1 MATGTYGTIRP
12 ADVSPAD
19 VEIILNYTP
28 SRDETANFVLTK
40 LDAQSI
46 LKPYFNNTNTINTT
60 NPSVEI
66 LGGLYNLTLPSD
78 VFNKIGIY
86 TLYIRPVQIRTT
98 ILDCGV
104 LSALPTVKGIVI
116 DLNAVKSEYRNKFV
130 NQGLVGFRV
139 EYLNSDGTK
148 IPNFFRLITSSFF
161 CEPVVQNLR
170 NTSQKAIR
178 YRYTDTNTN
187 LLFCTLSPSSAPT
200 NKPNATPFIW
210 QPDQNIIITN
220 TFFNPITLDIELAEH
235 DFSTLA
241 IALYG
246 NQTKSM
252 DDGIYTM
259 YDSNDN
265 IYKQYN
271 LYEIRDQFN
280 NLLYEVR
287 QDRNNNI
294 DFSKNFTNITQ

>member
-12 ADVSPAD
+12 ADVSPED

-28 SRDETANFVLTK
+28 SRDETDNFVLTK
-40 LDAQSI
+40 LDSAAI
-46 LKPYFNNTNTINTT
+46 LKPYFNNANTGG
-60 NPSVEI
+60 NPVEI
-66 LGGLYNLTLPSD
+66 LGGLYNLKLPAD
-78 VFNKIGIY
+78 QFNKLGIY

-98 ILDCGV
+98 ITDCGV
-104 LSALPTVKGIVI
+104 LAALPNVRGLVI
-116 DLNAVKSEYRNKFV
+116 DLNNVPVDYRNKFV

-161 CEPVVQNLR
+161 CEPVIQNLT

-178 YRYTDTNTN
+178 YRYTDNNTN

-200 NKPNATPFIW
+200 NKPNAVPFIG
-210 QPDQNIIITN
+210 QPDQSILITN
-220 TFFNPITLDIELAEH
+220 TYFNPITLDIEVAEH

-246 NQTKSM
+246 NQTKSI

-259 YDSNDN
+259 YDTNNN
-265 IYKQYN
+265 IYRQYN

-280 NLLYEVR
+280 ELLYEVR
-287 QDRNNNI
+287 QDRGNNI
-294 DFSKNFTNITQ
+294 DFSKNFSNITQ